1 MSQLVD
7 ATAALSVDDERPQE
21 FDAEPGVHIKLDK
34 RGDGVAPVEGDTV
47 QVNYSGRVKGKKTE
61 FDKNDGGYP
70 FEFTLGERKVVA
82 GWESAL
88 PKLRVGDQ
96 VTLTLAPEFGY
107 GEAGDS
113 DDIPPNATLIFKV
126 ELVGIKDRTKGS
138 GESDRERLAQ
148 LRAEREQAAA
158 EAKAKKEA
166 LKAASADKQ
175 NALKEKLANKGKKGK
190 GGGKKAWA
198 PKAPKEKKSPKAKG
212 KKTPA

>member
-1 MSQLVD
+1 M
-7 ATAALSVDDERPQE
+7 
-21 FDAEPGVHIKLDK
+21 
-34 RGDGVAPVEGDTV
+34 
-47 QVNYSGRVKGKKTE
+47 
-61 FDKNDGGYP
+61 
-70 FEFTLGERKVVA
+70 VA

-107 GEAGDS
+107 GETGDS

-138 GESDRERLAQ
+138 GESDRERLAA
-148 LRAEREQAAA
+148 LRAEREAAA
-158 EAKAKKEA
+158 EALKAKKEA

-198 PKAPKEKKSPKAKG
+198 PKAPKEKKSPKGKA
-212 KKTPA
+212 KKTPTTTA